1 MRIHVYAYLMLPGVV
16 GKMQPIREFLRTS
29 IDKITFLVAIDRLYT
44 AEGVWAL
51 WIQLQGVNRVRLG
64 VSDFMQQHNGDV
76 AFVSL
81 KPTGTAI
88 KVGDEFAD
96 IETIKVTIG
105 VASPVAG
112 TIVQVNEAFI
122 LKPEAINEDP
132 YGKGWLAEIEATNW
146 ETDRAKLLDA
156 KAYLGVMQAQ
166 AEEELKS

>member
-1 MRIHVYAYLMLPGVV
+1 MYMHIACSPRVV
-16 GKMQPIREFLRTS
+16 GKMQPIREFLRTT
-29 IDKITFLVAIDRLYT
+29 IDKFTFRVAIDRLYT

-51 WIQLQGVNRVRLG
+51 SIQLQGVNRVRLG

-96 IETIKVTIG
+96 IETMKVTIG

-112 TIVQVNEAFI
+112 TIVQVNEAFT
-122 LKPEAINEDP
+122 LKPETINEDP
-132 YGKGWLAEIEATNW
+132 YGKGWLAEIETTNS

-156 KAYLGVMQAQ
+156 KAYLAVMQAQ

>member
-1 MRIHVYAYLMLPGVV
+1 MP
-16 GKMQPIREFLRTS
+16 EFLRTTV
-29 IDKITFLVAIDRLYT
+29 DKFTFLVATDRLYS
-44 AEGVWAL
+44 AEGVWVLAVA
-51 WIQLQGVNRVRLG
+51 QGSNRVRLG
-64 VSDFMQQHNGDV
+64 VTDFMQQHNGDV

-96 IETIKVTIG
+96 IETMKVTIG

-112 TIVQVNEAFI
+112 ILVTGNEVFT
-122 LKPEAINEDP
+122 LKPESVNEDP
-132 YGKGWLAEIEATNW
+132 YGKGWLAEIETTNW

-156 KAYLGVMQAQ
+156 KAYLAVMQSQ

>member
-1 MRIHVYAYLMLPGVV
+1 
-16 GKMQPIREFLRTS
+16 MQTMPEFLRTT
-29 IDKITFLVAIDRLYT
+29 IDKFTFLVATDRLYT
-44 AEGVWAL
+44 TEGAWAL

-96 IETIKVTIG
+96 IETMKVTIG

-112 TIVQVNEAFI
+112 TIVQINEAFT
-122 LKPEAINEDP
+122 LKPETINEDP
-132 YGKGWLAEIEATNW
+132 YGKGWLAEIETTNW
-146 ETDRAKLLDA
+146 ERDRAKLLDA
-156 KAYLGVMQAQ
+156 NAYLVVMQSQ